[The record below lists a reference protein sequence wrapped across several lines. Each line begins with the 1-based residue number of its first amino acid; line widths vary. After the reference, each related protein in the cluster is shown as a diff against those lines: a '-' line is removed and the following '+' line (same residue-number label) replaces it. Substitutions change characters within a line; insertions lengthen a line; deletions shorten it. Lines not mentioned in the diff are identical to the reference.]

1 MLGNY
6 KCAKCGARNK
16 LQVHHL
22 SYQHLGDELDCELMV
37 LCHSCHQKVHGRKF

>member
-6 KCAKCGARNK
+6 QSAKCGARNK

-37 LCHSCHQKVHGRKF
+37 LCHSCHQKVHSRKF